1 MAILDINLGLGGSGL
16 NVGRELAGMGVAI
29 MYATGNGQTF
39 EQEMRD
45 SGARAWLPKPY
56 SSPSVPR
63 TLEVVAQLHAGLH
76 WSAFRHT
83 AWSFWTDGYRVND
96 AASPCPG
103 TCPKWALEATPALTG
118 QGSALLTAAEHTH

>member
-1 MAILDINLGLGGSGL
+1 MGAGPASSEREALELARESLPSMAILDINLGLGGSGL

-63 TLEVVAQLHAGLH
+63 TLEVVAQLHAGLPLVGVPPH
-76 WSAFRHT
+76 
-83 AWSFWTDGYRVND
+83 GLV
-96 AASPCPG
+96 
-103 TCPKWALEATPALTG
+103 
-118 QGSALLTAAEHTH
+118 LLD